1 MANTHQVTIGHLS
14 FTSPGSLS
22 YSAGVDGRMYT
33 IDGTLAHTNTTNGS
47 DTGLNLS
54 ENLYIRDE
62 LMSMANYDHVYPFT
76 YTGETTMKGFVKVE
90 SADVSVNRFAG
101 AGMKYS
107 ISLQW
112 LGNPGEIRFESQFS
126 GALLDN
132 NHSVSTTDSQFFAPP
147 NGAYSV
153 HIPAVG
159 TGTPP
164 AVETRTG
171 SYGSGTVDMK
181 FFSGSN
187 LRANN
192 IEFECNPEDY
202 LKGAVKIS
210 TNGKVRNGLYSPNT
224 NVDQAVIENGLV
236 KIELINSNTQSR
248 FKTSLWDSD
257 GWRSEK
263 EYAVS
268 KGSSETEWD
277 GWNTVT
283 IIKNY
288 PECATVRFTSQANTD
303 GSGRLV
309 FDVSLRRGSRYFSL
323 VVSSY
328 GTADEIH
335 IERTTA
341 EAATAGTGYIVAT
354 TNDSAGNK
362 YILGSPNTITNDL
375 TNGGIHLTATQMKA
389 FVGYVFNGASAAGQ
403 NTADNMRD
411 AYLDF
416 VYEYVRTIRA

>member
-22 YSAGVDGRMYT
+22 YSASGDGRMYT
-33 IDGTLAHTNTTNGS
+33 IDGTLAHTNTNNGS

-62 LMSMANYDHVYPFT
+62 LMSMAAYDHVYPFT
-76 YTGETTMKGFVKVE
+76 YTGETTMSGYVKVDT
-90 SADVSVNRFAG
+90 ADVSVNRFAG
-101 AGMKYS
+101 AGMKYN

-132 NHSVSTTDSQFFAPP
+132 DHSVTFTDSQFFAAPV
-147 NGAYSV
+147 GAYSV

-159 TGTPP
+159 TGTAP
-164 AVETRTG
+164 ALETRTA
-171 SYGSGTVDMK
+171 SYGTGTIDLK
-181 FFSGSN
+181 YFSGSN
-187 LRANN
+187 LRNNN

-236 KIELINSNTQSR
+236 KIELTNSNTQSR
-248 FKTSLWDSD
+248 FTTSLWETD
-257 GWRSEK
+257 GWRSPK
-263 EYAVS
+263 EYFVAKGTS
-268 KGSSETEWD
+268 KTEWD

-309 FDVSLRRGSRYFSL
+309 FDVSLRRGARYFSL

-328 GTADEIH
+328 GIADEIH
-335 IERTTA
+335 LQRTTA
-341 EAATAGTGYIVAT
+341 EAATAGTGYIT
-354 TNDSAGNK
+354 SSTNDTEGNF
-362 YILGSPNTITNDL
+362 YILGSPNTHSTDT
-375 TNGGIHLTATQMKA
+375 TNGGIYLTATQMKA
-389 FVGYVFNGASAAGQ
+389 FVGYVLDGTSAAGQ

>member
-14 FTSPGSLS
+14 FTSPGQIS
-22 YSAGVDGRMYT
+22 YTGGGTERSYVISGV
-33 IDGTLAHTNTTNGS
+33 LAHTS
-47 DTGLNLS
+47 ATGLDLD
-54 ENLYIRDE
+54 ENKYIRDE
-62 LMSMANYDHVYPFT
+62 LVSMSNSDYFYPFS
-76 YTGETTMKGFVKVE
+76 YTGDTTIKGYVKVE
-90 SADVSVNRFAG
+90 SANIDVTRYGGTGFAYNVTL
-101 AGMKYS
+101 K
-107 ISLQW
+107 W
-112 LGNPGEIRFESQFS
+112 LGNPGEMRFESQFS
-126 GALLDN
+126 GALIEN
-132 NHSVSTTDSQFFAPP
+132 NHSISSSDSQYFAPP
-147 NGAYSV
+147 AGAFSV
-153 HIPAVG
+153 HIPSVG
-159 TGTPP
+159 TGTAP
-164 AVETRTG
+164 AIEDRVASYSTG
-171 SYGSGTVDMK
+171 TSTLK
-181 FFSGSN
+181 FFSSGT
-187 LRANN
+187 LRNNN

-210 TNGKVRNGLYSPNT
+210 TNGKVRNGTYSTNL

-236 KIELINSNTQSR
+236 KLELVNSNTQSR

-257 GWRSEK
+257 DWRSVK

-268 KGSSETEWD
+268 KGSSESEWD
-277 GWNTVT
+277 GWNTVQ

-288 PECATVRFTSQANTD
+288 PECGTLRFSSQANTD
-303 GSGRLV
+303 GSGRLI

-354 TNDSAGNK
+354 TNDSEGNK

-389 FVGYVFNGASAAGQ
+389 FVGYVFNGTSAAGQ

-416 VYEYVRTIRA
+416 VYEYVRTIRT

>member
-1 MANTHQVTIGHLS
+1 MANSHQVTIGHLS
-14 FTSPGSLS
+14 FTSPGNLT
-22 YSAGVDGRMYT
+22 YSGSGADRLYS
-33 IDGTLAHTNTTNGS
+33 INGTLAHTNTTNGS

-62 LMSMANYDHVYPFT
+62 LISMANYDHVYPFT
-76 YTGETTMKGFVKVE
+76 YTGETTMSGYVKVE
-90 SADVSVNRFAG
+90 SADITVNRFAG
-101 AGMKYS
+101 AGMKYA
-107 ISLQW
+107 ISLKW

-132 NHSVSTTDSQFFAPP
+132 DHSISSTDSQFFTAPA
-147 NGAYSV
+147 GAFSV

-159 TGTPP
+159 TGTAPDT
-164 AVETRTG
+164 ETRNA
-171 SYGSGTVDMK
+171 SYGTGDVDLVY
-181 FFSGSN
+181 FSGSN
-187 LRANN
+187 LRNNN
-192 IEFECNPEDY
+192 IEFECNPEDF
-202 LKGAVKIS
+202 LKGAVKVS

-236 KIELINSNTQSR
+236 KMALTNSNTESR
-248 FKTSLWDSD
+248 FTISLWDND

-263 EYAVS
+263 EFKVA
-268 KGSSETEWD
+268 KGSSQTEWD

-288 PECATVRFTSQANTD
+288 GECATVRFTSQANTD

-309 FDVSLRRGSRYFSL
+309 FDVSLRRGSRFFSL

-328 GTADEIH
+328 GNADEIH
-335 IERTTA
+335 IERTST
-341 EAATAGTGYIVAT
+341 EAASAGTGYITSSTDDA
-354 TNDSAGNK
+354 SGN
-362 YILGSPNTITNDL
+362 YFILGSPNTHSTNL
-375 TNGGIHLTATQMKA
+375 TEGGIYLTATQMKA
-389 FVGYVFNGASAAGQ
+389 FIGYVYEGSSASGQ
-403 NTADNMRD
+403 NTADNVRD

>member
-14 FTSPGSLS
+14 FTSPGTLS
-22 YSAGVDGRMYT
+22 YSGGGEGRTYN
-33 IDGTLAHTNTTNGS
+33 INGTLAHTSANNL
-47 DTGLNLS
+47 DLN

-62 LMSMANYDHVYPFT
+62 LLSMAAYDHVYPFT
-76 YTGETTMKGFVKVE
+76 YTGETTMSGYVKVE
-90 SADVSVNRFAG
+90 TADVNVERFAG

-107 ISLQW
+107 ISVQW
-112 LGNPGEIRFESQFS
+112 LGNPGEVRFESQFS

-132 NHSVSTTDSQFFAPP
+132 NHSISTTDSQFFAPP

-171 SYGSGTVDMK
+171 SHGSGTVDLK

-192 IEFECNPEDY
+192 IEFECNPDDY

-236 KIELINSNTQSR
+236 KLELINSNTQSR
-248 FKTSLWDSD
+248 FKTSLWDD
-257 GWRSEK
+257 DAFRSEK
-263 EYAVS
+263 IYFLA
-268 KGSSETEWD
+268 KGSSKTEWD
-277 GWNTVT
+277 GFKTVK

-288 PECATVRFTSQANTD
+288 PECGTVRFTSQANTD

-335 IERTTA
+335 IQRATA
-341 EAATAGTGYIVAT
+341 EAATAGTGYITAT
-354 TNDSAGNK
+354 SNDSEGNK
-362 YILGSPNTITNDL
+362 YILGSPTTHSTDT
-375 TNGGIHLTATQMKA
+375 TNGGINLTATQMKA
-389 FVGYVFNGASAAGQ
+389 FVGYVYNGTSAAGQ

>member
-14 FTSPGSLS
+14 FTSPGNIV
-22 YSAGVDGRMYT
+22 YSGTGNDRTYSIT
-33 IDGTLAHTNTTNGS
+33 GTLAHTSSNKLDLT
-47 DTGLNLS
+47 

-76 YTGETTMKGFVKVE
+76 YTGETTMKGYVKVE
-90 SADVSVNRFAG
+90 SADITVDRFAG

-132 NHSVSTTDSQFFAPP
+132 NHSVTSTDSQFFAAPV
-147 NGAYSV
+147 GAYSV

-159 TGTPP
+159 TGTSP
-164 AVETRTG
+164 ATETRTA
-171 SYGSGTVDMK
+171 SYGDGTVDLTY
-181 FFSGSN
+181 FSGSN
-187 LRANN
+187 LRNNN
-192 IEFECNPEDY
+192 IEFECNPADY
-202 LKGAVKIS
+202 LKGAVKVS
-210 TNGKVRNGLYSPNT
+210 TNGKVRNGLYSPND
-224 NVDQAVIENGLV
+224 NVDQTVIENGLV
-236 KIELINSNTQSR
+236 KMALTNSNTQSR
-248 FKTSLWDSD
+248 FTISLWEDD
-257 GWRSEK
+257 AWRSEK
-263 EYAVS
+263 EFKVA
-268 KGSSETEWD
+268 KGSSQTEWD
-277 GWNTVT
+277 GWKTVT

-288 PECATVRFTSQANTD
+288 GECVTVRFTSQANTD

-309 FDVSLRRGSRYFSL
+309 FDVSLRRGSRFFSL

-335 IERTTA
+335 IERTTT
-341 EAATAGTGYIVAT
+341 EAATAGTGYIVSS
-354 TNDSAGNK
+354 TNDSEGNHF
-362 YILGSPNTITNDL
+362 ILGSPNTHSTNL
-375 TNGGIHLTATQMKA
+375 TDGGIYLTATQMKA
-389 FVGYVFNGASAAGQ
+389 FIGYVYEGTSASGQ
-403 NTADNMRD
+403 NTADNVRD